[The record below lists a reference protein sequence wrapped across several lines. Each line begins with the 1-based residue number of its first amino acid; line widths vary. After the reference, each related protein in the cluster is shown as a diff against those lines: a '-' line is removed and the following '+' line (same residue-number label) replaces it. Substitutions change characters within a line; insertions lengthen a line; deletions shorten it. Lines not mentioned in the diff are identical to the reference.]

1 MIKYAYFII
10 NKLVMLFLKLLF
22 GQPKLL
28 AVTKLMAF
36 FFFFGRNLSICSNS
50 EIVLCYGRK
59 RQRLQQ
65 SPNSDPRGPLSFV
78 EIHQGPGPIQVKQFS
93 VLFL

>member
-10 NKLVMLFLKLLF
+10 NKLVILFLKLLF

-36 FFFFGRNLSICSNS
+36 FFFFL
-50 EIVLCYGRK
+50 
-59 RQRLQQ
+59 
-65 SPNSDPRGPLSFV
+65 V
-78 EIHQGPGPIQVKQFS
+78 EIYQFVVIQKSFCAMVGKGRDCSSPQTLIPE
-93 VLFL
+93 VP